1 MDLAQ
6 LVACMAIFLLSLQGS
21 SSLTIVTPTS
31 AATITQ
37 LPLFEQ
43 HRRRAFLWNGFSA
56 FFVMV
61 GIPNPTTITAPSH
74 SIAHAAELPLS
85 SSFQSKL
92 YERREYTNS
101 ITASRDTNVSPA
113 EVYDVIRQQIPPASD
128 SQKYALDLGAGAG
141 LSTVLLYSELGYR
154 TVDAVDWSA
163 TAWEENVIG
172 QPDSVHFYEMDD
184 TTFFQTRKPSSLQY
198 DVIVYNFAVNA
209 DKAAYVARNFL
220 TESGVLLAPI
230 NDKRDYWYKQ
240 TYFKLNSRAEIVWQ
254 SEAEVGAWSVQFQ
267 PDVTSPSCTG
277 IWCGNFN
284 GFRKP

>member
-1 MDLAQ
+1 
-6 LVACMAIFLLSLQGS
+6 
-21 SSLTIVTPTS
+21 
-31 AATITQ
+31 
-37 LPLFEQ
+37 
-43 HRRRAFLWNGFSA
+43 
-56 FFVMV
+56 
-61 GIPNPTTITAPSH
+61 
-74 SIAHAAELPLS
+74 
-85 SSFQSKL
+85 L

-113 EVYDVIRQQIPPASD
+113 EVYDVIRQQIPTARAASGT
-128 SQKYALDLGAGAG
+128 SSNSPIALDLGAGAG
-141 LSTVLLYSELGYR
+141 LSTVLLYTELGYR

-184 TTFFQTRKPSSLQY
+184 TTFFQTRTKTTTSLKY

-220 TESGVLLAPI
+220 TDSGVLLAPV

-240 TYFKLNSRAEIVWQ
+240 TYFKLNSQADILWRSQ
-254 SEAEVGAWSVQFQ
+254 AEVGAWSVQFQ
-267 PDVTSPSCTG
+267 PDVTSASCTG

-284 GFRKP
+284 GFRKAVNAAGKEESP